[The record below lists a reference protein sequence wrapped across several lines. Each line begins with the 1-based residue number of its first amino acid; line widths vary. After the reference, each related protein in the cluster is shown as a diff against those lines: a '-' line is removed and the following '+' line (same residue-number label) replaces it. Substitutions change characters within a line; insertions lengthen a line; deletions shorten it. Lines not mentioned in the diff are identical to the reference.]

1 MKMKLCKNLN
11 LTLIIG
17 LFLIA
22 NFSYGQWSGT
32 GPIETYDEVKIY
44 NKLYVGGSI
53 GIDSYSPVTTPKL
66 IDRDDTRYQCNPGS
80 QSAFYSLKIQQSS
93 NDLTMFAVDNDGT
106 THINATLKAKEI
118 FVQTNVWA
126 DYVFKK
132 DYQLMSLYELENYI
146 QKNNHLPKIPSQEK
160 MIDGGVNVSEMN
172 ILMMEKIEELTL
184 YVIQL
189 KKEIDALK
197 TK

>member
-1 MKMKLCKNLN
+1 MKLCKNLN

-93 NDLTMFAVDNDGT
+93 NDATMFAVDNDGT

-146 QKNNHLPKIPSQEK
+146 QKNNHLPNIPSEK
-160 MIDGGVNVSEMN
+160 EMIDGGVNVSEMN
-172 ILMMEKIEELTL
+172 VMLMEKVEELTL

-197 TK
+197 IK